1 METPSAVYDYQQ
13 KVEEQVVHD
22 LVPLLPTA
30 HVESVVEEEEPEPE
44 LDFENGLAEKIVNE
58 HHLEGTTAS
67 HSTATFD
74 EEAYMDFV
82 IKLVI

>member
-1 METPSAVYDYQQ
+1 VETPGAVYDYQQ

-22 LVPLLPTA
+22 LVPLLPSVHA
-30 HVESVVEEEEPEPE
+30 ASVVDEEPE
-44 LDFENGLAEKIVNE
+44 LDFENGLAEKIVDE
-58 HHLEGTTAS
+58 QLEGTT
-67 HSTATFD
+67 HPTTFD